1 MKDLFLKTRTA
12 EFSPRPNEVLLGEQG
27 NVLFVVAPDE
37 KIAQGLAETL
47 EDYFKIEGMKS
58 LVGRGSV
65 IKLNSKGLNGQ
76 DLNKAGF
83 DNIVEAKA
91 ILKAAVKNWLVRKNM
106 YKGPSSL
113 GLSKNNTHK
122 NIYCVIELA
131 GFETPASDILEA
143 PDVAAEEPAPAEQV
157 AAQPVDQFAKLT
169 SNIQAKIRGLV
180 KLRAMLETEEENA
193 WKAELEN
200 ELAERAL
207 RTRKRSEVPQM
218 A

>member
-58 LVGRGSV
+58 LVGSGRV

-91 ILKAAVKNWLVRKNM
+91 ILKAAVKNWLIRNNL
-106 YKGPSSL
+106 YK

-122 NIYCVIELA
+122 NIYCVVELA
-131 GFETPASDILEA
+131 GFNTPAPVVEETVTETPA
-143 PDVAAEEPAPAEQV
+143 Q
-157 AAQPVDQFAKLT
+157 QPVDQFAKLT
-169 SNIQAKIRGLV
+169 AGVQIRGLV
-180 KLRAMLETEEENA
+180 KLRAMLEAEQENA
-193 WKAELEN
+193 DKTELEN

-207 RTRKRSEVPQM
+207 RTRKRSEVPSM
-218 A
+218 E